1 MSTLPLNPPGVQ
13 VTDGS
18 VAPNSRAALISQSL
32 KNVARRARTPRNV
45 WVSSGSVAQR
55 RWQHIFAWAVI
66 AAFGLIVVV
75 PNLVSGIY
83 LAFIASDQYASET
96 RFAVRG
102 GQSNILDPVGGL
114 AGIASP
120 QRMQDSLIL
129 SDYVRGASMVASVD
143 RVLDIRHLFS
153 RQGIDTFSRF
163 KPTETNERLLRYW
176 RRHVEVSIDSIS
188 GIITVVVRA
197 FTPQDSLDVA
207 NQITKLSEKMVNDLS
222 ERAREDALRQAKTE
236 LALANDNL
244 QKKTTEMRD
253 LRNREGVLDTGK
265 TGEVMTQMLGD
276 LRLELI
282 RLQQEYAAQR
292 RTILPTAPQ
301 LQVLSARIESMK
313 GEIRRL
319 EGQMTGSS
327 DKSTGAL
334 AEQMGRFDRLRL
346 ETDIAEKEYIA
357 AAAAFERARVEL
369 ETQNVYL
376 ATFLQ
381 PVLAQE
387 ALYPRRLWLWSI
399 VLVISLLIWGSGV
412 GIAVVVRD
420 HLAS

>member
-1 MSTLPLNPPGVQ
+1 
-13 VTDGS
+13 
-18 VAPNSRAALISQSL
+18 
-32 KNVARRARTPRNV
+32 
-45 WVSSGSVAQR
+45 
-55 RWQHIFAWAVI
+55 
-66 AAFGLIVVV
+66 
-75 PNLVSGIY
+75 
-83 LAFIASDQYASET
+83 
-96 RFAVRG
+96 VRG
-102 GQSNILDPVGGL
+102 GQPNILDPVGGL
-114 AGIASP
+114 AGIASA

-143 RVLDIRHLFS
+143 RVLNIRHLFS
-153 RQGIDTFSRF
+153 RDGIDTFSRF
-163 KPTETNERLLRYW
+163 KPTETHDRLLRYW
-176 RRHVEVSIDSIS
+176 RRHVEVTIDSVS

-197 FTPQDSLDVA
+197 FTPQDSLDIA
-207 NQITKLSEKMVNDLS
+207 NQITRLSEKMVNDLS

-236 LALANDNL
+236 LTRANDNL

-253 LRNREGVLDTGK
+253 LRNSEGILDTGK

-301 LQVLSARIESMK
+301 LQVLSARIDSMK

-327 DKSTGAL
+327 GKSNGAL
-334 AEQMGRFDRLRL
+334 AEQMGRFDRLGL
-346 ETDIAEKEYIA
+346 EKDIAEKEYIA
-357 AAAAFERARVEL
+357 AASAFERARVEL